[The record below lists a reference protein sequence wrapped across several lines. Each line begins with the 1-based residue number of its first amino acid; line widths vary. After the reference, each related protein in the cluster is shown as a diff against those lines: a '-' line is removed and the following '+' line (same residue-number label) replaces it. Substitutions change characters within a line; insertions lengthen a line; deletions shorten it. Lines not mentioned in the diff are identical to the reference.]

1 MKFWETE
8 EFVKDVYI
16 QTKKR
21 LKNEYQTD
29 IIALF
34 HVDDYIEAYLNDA
47 DSVSGILGIDPQIKV
62 GKVYMVR
69 FPATDLEIVIDKLT
83 GAGLGV
89 SLSEIR
95 DENGIHYLDAYQ
107 EPFSDISDETSDEE
121 EYRQL
126 ISYKYKKN

>member
-8 EFVKDVYI
+8 EFVREVYT

-21 LKNEYQTD
+21 LKKEYQTD

-34 HVDDYIEAYLNDA
+34 HVGDYIEAYLNDA
-47 DSVSGILGIDPQIKV
+47 DAISGTLGIEPQAKV

-83 GAGLGV
+83 EAGRGI

-95 DENGIHYLDAYQ
+95 DESGIYYLDTYQ
-107 EPFSDISDETSDEE
+107 EPSSDIPDETNNEE

-126 ISYKYKKN
+126 ISYKYKKD

>member
-8 EFVKDVYI
+8 EFVKDVYT

-34 HVDDYIEAYLNDA
+34 HVEDYIETYLNDA
-47 DSVSGILGIDPQIKV
+47 DAATGILDINLQVKV

-83 GAGLGV
+83 KAGLGV

>member
-8 EFVKDVYI
+8 EFVKDVYT

-34 HVDDYIEAYLNDA
+34 HVEDYIETYLNDA
-47 DSVSGILGIDPQIKV
+47 DAATGILDINLQVKV

-83 GAGLGV
+83 KAGLGV

-107 EPFSDISDETSDEE
+107 EPFSDISDEASDEE